1 MHYIL
6 KERIKSYTQWRKG
19 VFLVAPLE
27 VVLMLVVL
35 VLIITTFIVSNTRTA
50 GKLSITNLMNYL
62 QGLQAK
68 LANPGAMDMRA
79 EQDKMEQLL
88 RKVKA
93 NCEEQVISGN
103 EELREL
109 VGRTYFKM
117 DTVEPQQAG
126 RNGSWLQLKG
136 VTNSFYES
144 YFAAPGQL
152 TK

>member
-1 MHYIL
+1 M
-6 KERIKSYTQWRKG
+6 KAYTQWRKG
-19 VFLVAPLE
+19 VLLIAPLE
-27 VVLMLVVL
+27 IVLILVVL
-35 VLIITTFIVSNTRTA
+35 VLVIVTFVVSSTKTA
-50 GKLSITNLMNYL
+50 GKLSMVNLMNHL

-93 NCEEQVISGN
+93 NCEQEVISGN

-117 DTVEPQQAG
+117 NTVEPQQAS
-126 RNGSWLQLKG
+126 RNGAWLQLKG

-144 YFAAPGQL
+144 YFAVPVPVNQ
-152 TK
+152 